1 MERFIVIFILNII
14 FGSVFCQDIKGFVFK
29 QYEEW
34 FEGKDT
40 IFDAGIWDLCYRIND
55 ITLGKGK
62 EEFFKSIKS
71 VDVVFGYP
79 SVSQSVAIVHLL
91 FDNETLFI
99 PVGFNVKCKNEDE
112 DECCHC
118 SDTVYEALRHLN
130 MEDNQTKWEYRIL
143 GVYDSDG
150 ESVDFMNCCA
160 FHFLQNPATV
170 RDKDGYVNVR
180 AERSLSS
187 KITNTIKVGEVIY
200 YTPSVKSSWWRVYKD
215 HGNKFLGYVHK
226 SRIQTY
232 EFCSPE
238 VKRRIEHAMH

>member
-1 MERFIVIFILNII
+1 MKNAMKRFFLIFIVCINLAPCLGQDFKKFIL
-14 FGSVFCQDIKGFVFK
+14 DK
-29 QYEEW
+29 YEEW
-34 FEGKDT
+34 FSIQDT
-40 IFDAGIWDLCYRIND
+40 IYSSGVFGFEYRIKD
-55 ITLGKGK
+55 ITLGKSK
-62 EEFFKSIKS
+62 EDFFNSIKS
-71 VDVVFGYP
+71 IDIVLDCP
-79 SVSQSVAIVHLL
+79 SLTTVQIN
-91 FDNETLFI
+91 FDSDTLFV
-99 PVGFNVKCKNEDE
+99 PVGFHIKHFEQED
-112 DECCHC
+112 DCCHC
-118 SDTVYEALRHLN
+118 EDTIIDERLKHLN
-130 MEDNQTKWEYRIL
+130 NDNEQIDWLFLMDLI
-143 GVYDSDG
+143 YDSDG
-150 ESVDFMNCCA
+150 QSIDIEQTESY
-160 FHFLQNPATV
+160 HYLINPATV